1 MESSELKISEYAQS
15 IIQEGLATS
24 RLWQKQ
30 GEDAWSA
37 LKKLGQHN
45 LPDGDEIILARN
57 IYSEYAALKKCLKE
71 KGIKR
76 GEFCEKIVTVGSS
89 KELDRMM
96 LAPDADPRKKR
107 VRKSAIK
114 YKNLLQGMMEVFDT
128 DRTRFVNRLMKGT
141 SLRKNNFASNDEVD
155 EIQRL
160 LEAIVSRVDK
170 EFELFE
176 TFKETAALKAAH
188 AKRGGKCRWP
198 QGDAD
203 WRGHF
208 VPPQFWSSNN
218 EVQNEIEAAQD
229 VRFAYW
235 AKPLL
240 QRDVSFWVSGQESG
254 CWMDDEFFYVPH
266 VYLGYGAGIFFK
278 MNYLDQSPNPEGNPS
293 KHNLEQINQA
303 LEKLRQDVLL
313 YFKSYGEKPQDEWDD
328 ILKKPCGQ
336 ISSMGNTAASDHA
349 WLIIYPSPDN
359 SAVLPM
365 LLVPGEEGGPFLI
378 PLDSCTLAS
387 MRGNYW
393 VDPDGTTEEFLER
406 FKRIFLCRESDDDV
420 LLQGLRRTAP
430 WLKNNPFMKMKDKQE
445 RDILGLRDYYNKLS
459 SE

>member
-15 IIQEGLATS
+15 IIQSGLATS
-24 RLWQKQ
+24 RLWKKQ

-45 LPDGDEIILARN
+45 LPDGDEIILAKN
-57 IYSEYAALKKCLKE
+57 IYSEYAALKECLKE

-96 LAPDADPRKKR
+96 LAPDADPRRKR

-114 YKNLLQGMMEVFDT
+114 YKNLLEGMMEVFDT
-128 DRTRFVNRLMKGT
+128 DRTRFINRLMKGT

-160 LEAIVSRVDK
+160 LEAIVSKVDK
-170 EFELFE
+170 EFEIFE
-176 TFKETAALKAAH
+176 TFKETAVLKAAH
-188 AKRGGKCRWP
+188 AKKGGKCRWP

-254 CWMDDEFFYVPH
+254 CWMDDEFFH
-266 VYLGYGAGIFFK
+266 VLHAYLGYGAGIFFK
-278 MNYLDQSPNPEGNPS
+278 MNYLGLHPGEEESVDHKP
-293 KHNLEQINQA
+293 EQINEA
-303 LEKLRQDVLL
+303 LEKLEKDASID
-313 YFKSYGEKPQDEWDD
+313 FATYGKKPNDEWDD
-328 ILKKPCGQ
+328 ALGQ
-336 ISSMGNTAASDHA
+336 PYGQVSSMKDSAAHYHT
-349 WLIIYPSPDN
+349 WLIIYPSPD
-359 SAVLPM
+359 SDTVLPM
-365 LLVPGEEGGPFLI
+365 LLIPCEEGGPFLI

-406 FKRIFLCRESDDDV
+406 FKRIFLFRENDDDV

-430 WLKNNPFMKMKDKQE
+430 WLKNNPFVKMKEKHE
-445 RDILGLRDYYNKLS
+445 REILALRDYYNKLL